1 MSLLNHELKSTSPK
15 RDDFVYP
22 DNKFTHKR
30 LRKKILLLLLG
41 LLSPSKQQGISLRGF
56 NRKIS
61 DFIMRKEVIVYD
73 YETQECE
80 SVTIVKS
87 KLADYAIF
95 FAKSYFKIKLTQEN
109 IEKMR
114 LYLDLNHKQKKYWK
128 KLLNRN

>member
-1 MSLLNHELKSTSPK
+1 MKSTSPK

-73 YETQECE
+73 YEKQEGE

-87 KLADYAIF
+87 KLADYAMF
-95 FAKSYFKIKLTQEN
+95 FVKSYFKIKMNSRKYRKDTIIFRSETST
-109 IEKMR
+109 
-114 LYLDLNHKQKKYWK
+114 KKYWK